1 MALDIIIQ
9 FVERKMPTNEFLK
22 HLYENQ
28 QLEEL
33 LSEKLTFESYIGD
46 NLYLYLIEQDMYN
59 LEDLINSLGGLKR
72 FLKSKQVEF
81 EENDEELKLH
91 SLLLSSQP
99 NWVDL
104 PSFYLQKLLEL
115 AGDKKGIELKKFLKE
130 EIKKDSNV

>member
-1 MALDIIIQ
+1 
-9 FVERKMPTNEFLK
+9 
-22 HLYENQ
+22 
-28 QLEEL
+28 
-33 LSEKLTFESYIGD
+33 LTFESYIGD

>member
-72 FLKSKQVEF
+72 FLKSKQ
-81 EENDEELKLH
+81 
-91 SLLLSSQP
+91 
-99 NWVDL
+99 
-104 PSFYLQKLLEL
+104 
-115 AGDKKGIELKKFLKE
+115 
-130 EIKKDSNV
+130 